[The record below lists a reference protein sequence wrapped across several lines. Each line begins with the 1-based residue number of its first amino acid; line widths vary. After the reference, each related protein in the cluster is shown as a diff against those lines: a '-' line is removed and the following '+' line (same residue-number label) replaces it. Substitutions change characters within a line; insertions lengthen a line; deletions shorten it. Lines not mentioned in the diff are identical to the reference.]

1 MLGPNLSF
9 NSDLKKNYKFVWT
22 LDKRGSDLQGG
33 FMGMVSSYVNSA
45 EKMAE
50 LAAKIGKILASL
62 IKKDN
67 GAALMTSP
75 VDLLVTAALMNRT
88 MLDYVS
94 QMAKSVNPPD
104 DEIEMDEY
112 DIGPIKYPVPKSKKL
127 GDISVTYYD
136 DTYDT
141 VYNFHKQWLERII
154 PKTNVGANTF
164 AMRAFGYPGEKLC
177 WRATY
182 ATYENTLDSA
192 DYAITGWANRAVSAS
207 EGAVAN
213 AVRSVVGTAGMSAL
227 SQTGGALKNLS
238 PFGQIDADPF
248 LQYKCKQE
256 FSQIFPVQVKRSA
269 ADKGGSELATVEVTY
284 RRIPDVIG
292 ILNKP
297 YSGPNKY
304 GY

>member
-9 NSDLKKNYKFVWT
+9 NSDLKKNYKFVWA
-22 LDKRGSDLQGG
+22 LDKTGMELQGG
-33 FMGMVSSYVNSA
+33 FVGMVTSYVNSA
-45 EKMAE
+45 KKMAE
-50 LAAKIGKILASL
+50 LAAKISKFLTKL
-62 IKKDN
+62 IEKDN
-67 GAALMTSP
+67 GAAIATSAI
-75 VDLLVTAALMNRT
+75 DMLVTAALMNGT
-88 MLDYVS
+88 FMDYVS

-112 DIGPIKYPVPKSKKL
+112 DIGPLKYPVPKSKKL
-127 GDISVTYYD
+127 ADISVTYYD

-141 VYNFHKQWLERII
+141 VYNFHKQWLERIV
-154 PKTNVGANTF
+154 PKVGNRANTF
-164 AMRAFGYPGEKLC
+164 AMRAFGYPGQKLC

-192 DYAITGWANRAVSAS
+192 DYAIAGWANKAASAAK
-207 EGAVAN
+207 GAVAN
-213 AVRSVVGTAGMSAL
+213 AVKSVIGTAGLNAV
-227 SQTGGALKNLS
+227 SQVGGVLKNLS
-238 PFGQIDADPF
+238 PFGQNDTDPF
-248 LQYKCKQE
+248 LQYKFKQE

-269 ADKGGSELATVEVTY
+269 SDKGGSELATVEVTY

-297 YSGPNKY
+297 YSGPNSY